1 MSDPATK
8 NGALEA
14 MSDALLAITSEVTV
28 ERALQKMVDAARDLV
43 DARYAALG
51 VPDGEGGFEQFIT
64 SGISDDQIARIG
76 PLPRTHG
83 MLGPMLAD
91 TRPYITDNIQR
102 DPRFEGWPRAHPDM
116 RSFLGVPMVSK
127 GEVIGALYLTEK
139 RGAQNFTDEDRR
151 LIEMLAAHAAVSI
164 ENARLYERN
173 RELSVIE
180 ERNRLARD
188 LHDSVTQT
196 LFSVALTAE
205 AAATLVDRDASA
217 AKAQLDELKAMTQDA
232 VKEMRSLVF
241 ELRPAELESDGLVA
255 TLRKHIDV
263 LARVRPMEIELQVH
277 GERRLPLDT
286 ERDVLRITQE
296 ALNNALK
303 HADASHVSV
312 TLDMTSGVALMVRDD
327 GAGFDPADP
336 RIRSKRLGLTSMQE
350 RAEALG
356 GRLEIASSP
365 GSGTTVRLEI
375 AA

>member
-83 MLGPMLAD
+83 MLGAMLAD